1 MNTSVKSSAATP
13 KRKPWYLLPIPI
25 LLIAGGLWLHFHR
38 LHQADASPPAVA
50 TPWAVQT
57 GAVQHGTV
65 AASLQSVATVEAPN
79 TITLAPQIQGTVTFI
94 GPRAGVAVK
103 RGELLVRIDARQIE
117 SNIGALSQ
125 QRIAARANADYAAK
139 QQARIDAVLAEGGV
153 SQAQADQARTAT
165 DAARAS
171 VQALSDQITA
181 LQVQLGYAELRA
193 PEDAVVAQRLVE
205 VGDTA
210 APGKPVYQLTAGK
223 GAIVRVSLPSDQLTQ
238 VKVGDTLR
246 LTQGGQTLDLPITRI
261 APAVNAAG
269 LGTVE
274 ADATSS
280 PFGLPSGSSVAASI
294 ELHSQAAATLTVPVA
309 ALIGSGDQAHVLAFT
324 PGAQAGEPGRL
335 RIVPV
340 KVLQEGANRAA
351 VSGSLKPGE
360 SVVIGQTAV
369 LAQMRDG
376 DAAVTTAVSTA
387 TAAGAAQ

>member
-1 MNTSVKSSAATP
+1 MNTSVESSAVKP

-57 GAVQHGTV
+57 GAVQQGTV

-103 RGELLVRIDARQIE
+103 RGELLVRIDARQIA

-125 QRIAARANADYAAK
+125 QRIAARANSDYAAK

-193 PEDAVVAQRLVE
+193 PQDAVVAQRLVE

-274 ADATSS
+274 ADAPSS

-294 ELHSQAAATLTVPVA
+294 ELRSQAAATLTVPVA
-309 ALIGSGDQAHVLAFT
+309 AVIGSGDQAHVLAFT

-360 SVVIGQTAV
+360 SVVVGQTAV

-376 DAAVTTAVSTA
+376 DAAVTTALSTA
-387 TAAGAAQ
+387 AAGAAQ

>member
-1 MNTSVKSSAATP
+1 
-13 KRKPWYLLPIPI
+13 
-25 LLIAGGLWLHFHR
+25 
-38 LHQADASPPAVA
+38 
-50 TPWAVQT
+50 
-57 GAVQHGTV
+57 
-65 AASLQSVATVEAPN
+65 
-79 TITLAPQIQGTVTFI
+79 
-94 GPRAGVAVK
+94 
-103 RGELLVRIDARQIE
+103 
-117 SNIGALSQ
+117 
-125 QRIAARANADYAAK
+125 
-139 QQARIDAVLAEGGV
+139 VLAEGGV

-193 PEDAVVAQRLVE
+193 PQDAVVAQRLVE

-294 ELHSQAAATLTVPVA
+294 ELRSQTAATLTVPVA
-309 ALIGSGDQAHVLAFT
+309 AVIGSGDQAHVLAFT

-360 SVVIGQTAV
+360 SVVVGQTAV

-387 TAAGAAQ
+387 AAGAAQ

>member
-1 MNTSVKSSAATP
+1 MNTSVESSAVKP

-103 RGELLVRIDARQIE
+103 RGELLVRIDARQIA

-125 QRIAARANADYAAK
+125 QRIAARANSDYAAK

-193 PEDAVVAQRLVE
+193 PQDAVVAQRLVE

-274 ADATSS
+274 ADAPSS

-294 ELHSQAAATLTVPVA
+294 ELRSQAAATLTVPVA
-309 ALIGSGDQAHVLAFT
+309 AVIGSGDQAHVLAFT

-360 SVVIGQTAV
+360 SVVVGQTAV

-376 DAAVTTAVSTA
+376 DAAVTTALSTA
-387 TAAGAAQ
+387 AAGAAQ

>member
-1 MNTSVKSSAATP
+1 MNTSVKSPAATP

-25 LLIAGGLWLHFHR
+25 LLIAGGAWLHFHR
-38 LHQADASPPAVA
+38 LHQADASPPAEV

-57 GAVQHGTV
+57 GAVQRGTV
-65 AASLQSVATVEAPN
+65 AASVQSVATVEAPN
-79 TITLAPQIQGTVTFI
+79 TITLAPQIQGTVTYV

-103 RGELLVRIDARQIE
+103 RGELLVRIDARQIA
-117 SNIGALSQ
+117 SNIGALEQ

-153 SQAQADQARTAT
+153 SQAQADQARTAA

-171 VQALSDQITA
+171 VQALSDQIAA

-193 PEDAVVAQRLVE
+193 PQDAVVAQRLVE

-223 GAIVRVSLPSDQLTQ
+223 GAIVRVSLPSDQLAQ

-246 LTQGGQTLDLPITRI
+246 LSQGGQTLDLPITRI

-294 ELHSQAAATLTVPVA
+294 ELRSQVAATLTVPVA
-309 ALIGSGDQAHVLAFT
+309 AVIGSGDQAHVLAFT
-324 PGAQAGEPGRL
+324 PGAKAGEPGRL

-351 VSGSLKPGE
+351 VSGSLNPGE
-360 SVVIGQTAV
+360 SVVVGQTAV

-376 DAAVTTAVSTA
+376 DAAITSTG
-387 TAAGAAQ
+387 AGAAQ

>member
-1 MNTSVKSSAATP
+1 MNTSNKSSAAKT
-13 KRKPWYLLPIPI
+13 KRKPWYFLPIPI

-103 RGELLVRIDARQIE
+103 RGELLVRIDARQIA

-125 QRIAARANADYAAK
+125 QRIAARANSDYAAK

-193 PEDAVVAQRLVE
+193 PQDAVAAQRLVE

-246 LTQGGQTLDLPITRI
+246 LIQGGQTLDLPITRI

-269 LGTVE
+269 LGMIE

-294 ELHSQAAATLTVPVA
+294 ELHSKVAATLTVPA
-309 ALIGSGDQAHVLAFT
+309 AAVIGSGDQAHVLAFT
-324 PGAQAGEPGRL
+324 PGAKAGEPGRL

-360 SVVIGQTAV
+360 SVVVGQTAV

-387 TAAGAAQ
+387 AAAGAAQ